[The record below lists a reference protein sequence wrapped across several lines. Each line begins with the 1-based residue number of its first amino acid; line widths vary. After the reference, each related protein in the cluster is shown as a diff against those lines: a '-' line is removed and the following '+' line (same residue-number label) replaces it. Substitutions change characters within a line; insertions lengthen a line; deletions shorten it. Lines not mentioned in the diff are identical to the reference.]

1 MALKKTLSIVFSL
14 LFITYL
20 LNLPSIDGRQLM
32 SYDAKVK
39 SSYVFN
45 IPPPQNSNNTNIV
58 NKSDPQHSTPPAP
71 RSNTPIH
78 N

>member
-1 MALKKTLSIVFSL
+1 MAWKKILSIVFSF

-20 LNLPSIDGRQLM
+20 LNLPSVDGRQLM
-32 SYDAKVK
+32 SYGAKVK

-45 IPPPQNSNNTNIV
+45 VPPPQNPNNTSV
-58 NKSDPQHSTPPAP
+58 VDKADPQNSTPPAP
-71 RSNTPIH
+71 RSQDPSH

>member
-1 MALKKTLSIVFSL
+1 MASKKTLSIVFSL

-20 LNLPSIDGRQLM
+20 LNPPSIDGRQLM
-32 SYDAKVK
+32 SYGAKVK

-45 IPPPQNSNNTNIV
+45 IPPPQNSNNTSV
-58 NKSDPQHSTPPAP
+58 VDKADPQNSAPPAP
-71 RSNTPIH
+71 RSQTPIH